1 MVRNYLKI
9 VYRYLLKHKA
19 YTFINVV
26 GLAIGMAACLLIIL
40 FVQDERSYDRF
51 YTNAEHIYRVTQEQF
66 DDDGVPGVHAVL
78 VDPLFAPLLKAAFPE
93 IREAVRLTPV
103 GPSLSYGDQY
113 VDSGNC
119 YWADAEMFTVFDLPF
134 LAGDPETALREPY
147 TLVLSASKA
156 RALFG
161 EEEAL
166 GKTVLVNNE
175 HAFAVTGVF
184 DDLPANTHL
193 PMDVLGSMATMESW
207 FGPLSWDSPNYAT
220 YLLLDEQA
228 SPEQLVPKLSDF
240 LTQHRGEAVARTNQL
255 HLQPLTDIHLRSHLV
270 GELAPNSDIQYIYL
284 LSAVAFFILF
294 IACVNF
300 MNLTTA
306 RATRRAKEV
315 GMRKVT
321 GAKRSD
327 LVLQFLGESILLT
340 FLSITMAV
348 VLVELML
355 PAFNAFTGKT
365 LGFQQHA
372 FLANLALFVGM
383 GLVVG
388 VAAGSYP
395 AFYLSRFRPAV
406 VLKGHVHLGKSRSAL
421 RSTLV
426 VTQFVIASVL
436 MLGTLVVYQQLAFVR
451 NKPLGFDKEQVMILP
466 TVWDL
471 KEQFDT
477 FRDQLLQHPDV
488 LDVAQSNPV
497 PSRRLSFSF
506 DASAQLPGRSQL
518 TTTTLY
524 PVFADAHFFPT
535 YRIPFLAGRNFSD
548 ELASDTDTGFIVNET
563 AVENLGW
570 STPDEA
576 VGQPL
581 TVGGWRGTI
590 LGVVADFHFESLHQ
604 QIAPM
609 VFYMDPRNYRLVSI
623 RIRPGADLPSLVA
636 FLEDKWQQEEPG
648 NPLSYT
654 FLDQYFNA
662 VYEAEQRLGNI
673 FTASAMLALI
683 ITCLGLFGMATFTVE
698 QRTKEVGIRKVLGA
712 SVSNVVLL
720 LTWEF
725 SVLVL
730 LSFIVAAPIAYV
742 ALQRWLDGFA
752 YHTELAWW
760 FFALVGVVALTVA
773 LLTVSFQSVRAAL
786 ADPVKTLRYE

>member
-51 YTNAEHIYRVTQEQF
+51 YTHADDIYRVTHERF
-66 DDDGVPGVHAVL
+66 DDDGVPGLHAVL
-78 VDPLFAPLLKAAFPE
+78 VDPLFAPLMKAEFPE
-93 IREAVRLTPV
+93 VHEAVRLTPV
-103 GPSLSYGDQY
+103 GPSLSYNDQHI
-113 VDSGNC
+113 DSGDC
-119 YWADAEMFTVFDLPF
+119 YWADAELFEVFDLPF

-161 EEEAL
+161 DEEAL
-166 GKTVLVNNE
+166 GKTVVVNSE
-175 HAFAVTGVF
+175 HAFTVTGVL

-193 PMDVLGSMATMESW
+193 PMDVVGSIATMESW
-207 FGPLSWDSPNYAT
+207 FGPFGWDSPNYAT

-228 SPEQLVPKLSDF
+228 SPDQLEAKLADF
-240 LTQHRGEAVARTNQL
+240 LVQHRGEEMARTNQL

-270 GELAPNSDIQYIYL
+270 GELAPNSDVQYVYL

-315 GMRKVT
+315 GLRKVT
-321 GAKRSD
+321 GANRSD
-327 LVLQFLGESILLT
+327 LILQFLGESILLA
-340 FLSITMAV
+340 FLSITLAV
-348 VLVELML
+348 VMAELL
-355 PAFNAFTGKT
+355 QPVFNAFTGKT

-372 FLANLALFVGM
+372 FLDNLALFVGM

-388 VAAGSYP
+388 IAAGSYP
-395 AFYLSRFRPAV
+395 AFYLSRFQPAV
-406 VLKGHVHLGKSRSAL
+406 VLKGPANAGKSRSRL

-426 VTQFVIASVL
+426 VTQFVIAIIL
-436 MLGTLVVYQQLAFVR
+436 MLGTLVVYQQLSFVR
-451 NKPLGFDKEQVMILP
+451 NKQLGFDKEQMMVLP
-466 TVWDL
+466 TVWDI
-471 KEQFDT
+471 KEQFGP

-488 LDVAQSNPV
+488 MDVAQSNPI
-497 PSRRLSFSF
+497 PSRRLSFSL
-506 DASAQLPGRSQL
+506 DANTQLPGRSEL
-518 TTTTLY
+518 ATTTLY
-524 PVFADAHFFPT
+524 PIFADAHFFPT

-563 AVENLGW
+563 ALENLGW
-570 STPDEA
+570 ATPEEA
-576 VGQPL
+576 VGQPI

-609 VFYMDPRNYRLVSI
+609 VFYMDPRNYRMVSI
-623 RIRPGADLPSLVA
+623 RIRPGTDLTSLVA
-636 FLEDKWQQEEPG
+636 FLEDKWQQEEPDS
-648 NPLSYT
+648 PLSYT
-654 FLDQYFNA
+654 FLDQYFSA
-662 VYEAEQRLGNI
+662 VYEAEQRLGKI
-673 FTASAMLALI
+673 FTASAILALI

-698 QRTKEVGIRKVLGA
+698 QRRKEVGIRKVLGA
-712 SVSNVVLL
+712 SVGNVVLL
-720 LTWEF
+720 LTREF

-730 LSFIVAAPIAYV
+730 LSFIVAAPMAYF

-760 FFALVGVVALTVA
+760 FFALVGAVAFAVA